1 MATDITIQP
10 LTQYNII
17 SFDVGIKNLAYMIL
31 HMDCNTRTMT
41 IRAWDILPLVS
52 DGENANKVGV
62 DTLSTRLYKAL
73 HMLYESYPINY
84 VLIENQPALKN
95 PVMKTIQVLI
105 YSFYTYH
112 KVLLQAPIQPI
123 RLMSATS
130 KLKLGKDI
138 DVTLDSEPANKYKK
152 NKLLGIAYANYFLPY
167 CQNAITDEYDARF
180 QSHKKKDDLAD
191 AFLQIVAFVKEQK
204 WMDFATT
211 TNIECVRVS

>member
-1 MATDITIQP
+1 MATEIEMKTEH
-10 LTQYNII
+10 NII

-31 HMDCNTRTMT
+31 HMDCSARTMT

-73 HMLYESYPINY
+73 HMLHESYPINY

-105 YSFYTYH
+105 YSYYTYH
-112 KVLLQAPIQPI
+112 KVLLQAPIHPI

-138 DVTLDSEPANKYKK
+138 DVTLESEPANKYKK

-167 CQNAITDEYDARF
+167 CLNGVEHDARF
-180 QSHKKKDDLAD
+180 QAHKKKDDLAD

-204 WMDFATT
+204 WMNFT
-211 TNIECVRVS
+211 TNAECVRVS